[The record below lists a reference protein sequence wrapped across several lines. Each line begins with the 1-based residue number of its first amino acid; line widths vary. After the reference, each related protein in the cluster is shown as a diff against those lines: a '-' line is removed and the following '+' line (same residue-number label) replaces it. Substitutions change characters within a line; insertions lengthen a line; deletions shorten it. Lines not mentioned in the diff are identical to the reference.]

1 MIRITFFVPCRH
13 LIRCSSYEEY
23 QMELGNIITR
33 WSRPFVDYWI
43 KHIQPDINKFGA
55 WSMKSMDFP
64 MTESSVLTSNNCE
77 AMNRINK
84 EVQGWEELPVDRA
97 VLISRDIQRAKCC
110 EVARAMMGLGNFE
123 MLPEFKRKYSVKD
136 GEDLLRRI
144 GSAPSMDEILN
155 RHKVV
160 RNTSRHAGY
169 RESIPR
175 HQEKQTQSDE
185 GNVILGAEQVPV
197 EDLQIEIVD
206 TPFNSVVVDT
216 DNQQGHNH
224 SRELQEVMEEFDLD
238 KSLEEPSQELEN
250 NHGVV
255 ENETDGVL
263 PTVVENILHSPP
275 GPYQELASES
285 VVNEVAFPSNAIVST
300 SFEENLDEI
309 IHIPAL
315 DAYFSPGRL
324 HPISVQLK
332 KNMCSLCG
340 YCPRRKW
347 CVHLKRAALKAGLN
361 VSCHTPKLKNLSS
374 LRKNQRADKTKSGK
388 KAPRTFDIVP
398 LEKELNSENER
409 QEILEEFSKTIQ
421 LSEPRNSKRKIRF
434 LDEEESDDEFSTPFQ
449 QQPVTEP
456 VQSKRKRPFED
467 SLDMDL
473 ILSETEDEKTTT
485 VISEPP
491 AARKKMFSFVDD
503 KSVTQI
509 SDNIPPKRRRQK
521 VNRMLGFNI
530 NLLPNK

>member
-1 MIRITFFVPCRH
+1 
-13 LIRCSSYEEY
+13 
-23 QMELGNIITR
+23 
-33 WSRPFVDYWI
+33 
-43 KHIQPDINKFGA
+43 
-55 WSMKSMDFP
+55 
-64 MTESSVLTSNNCE
+64 
-77 AMNRINK
+77 
-84 EVQGWEELPVDRA
+84 
-97 VLISRDIQRAKCC
+97 
-110 EVARAMMGLGNFE
+110 
-123 MLPEFKRKYSVKD
+123 
-136 GEDLLRRI
+136 
-144 GSAPSMDEILN
+144 
-155 RHKVV
+155 
-160 RNTSRHAGY
+160 
-169 RESIPR
+169 
-175 HQEKQTQSDE
+175 
-185 GNVILGAEQVPV
+185 
-197 EDLQIEIVD
+197 
-206 TPFNSVVVDT
+206 
-216 DNQQGHNH
+216 
-224 SRELQEVMEEFDLD
+224 
-238 KSLEEPSQELEN
+238 
-250 NHGVV
+250 
-255 ENETDGVL
+255 
-263 PTVVENILHSPP
+263 
-275 GPYQELASES
+275 
-285 VVNEVAFPSNAIVST
+285 
-300 SFEENLDEI
+300 
-309 IHIPAL
+309 
-315 DAYFSPGRL
+315 
-324 HPISVQLK
+324 
-332 KNMCSLCG
+332 MCSLCG

-347 CVHLKRAALKAGLN
+347 CIHLKRAALKAGMN
-361 VSCHTPKLKNLSS
+361 VACHTPKLKNLSS

-434 LDEEESDDEFSTPFQ
+434 LDEEESDEEFSTPFQ